1 MEENKIKSYK
11 GFDKGLS
18 CRGYQYEIGKWFE
31 HDGVVACCDS
41 GFHACMNPLNVFSY
55 YPPSNSRYC
64 AVEQSGDL
72 KKDDNLSKVSS
83 SKIFIQNEIGL
94 HGLID
99 EGLKYI
105 FENIKEENT
114 IESKTEEYSIAT
126 NTIYQSASIN
136 KAFCSVSVNTGDYSV
151 ASNKGDY
158 SSTVNTGDCSVSTNT
173 GDFSIACN
181 TGHNSA
187 VTNTGFSSASSNTG
201 TRSMALNDGKYSS
214 STNTGNFSTAM
225 NTGHFSASTNT
236 GSYSLSTNT
245 GDYAAAINVGNNS
258 IAKVEK
264 ENSIAVVTGYNS
276 GAIGALDSWL
286 VLTER
291 DDHYNIIGVQSV
303 KVDGDI
309 IKPNVFYKLENGEI
323 LECNDEKKN

>member
-11 GFDKGLS
+11 GFDKDLS
-18 CRGYQYEIGKWFE
+18 CRGYQYEIGKEFV
-31 HDGVVACCDS
+31 HDGEVSCCDS
-41 GFHACMNPLNVFSY
+41 GFHACMNPLDVFSY

-64 AVEQSGDL
+64 SVEQSGEL

-105 FENIKEENT
+105 FENVKEENA
-114 IESKTEEYSIAT
+114 IESKTEEYSIAA

-158 SSTVNTGDCSVSTNT
+158 SSTVNTGDCSVSKNV
-173 GDFSIACN
+173 GDFSVACN

-201 TRSMALNDGKYSS
+201 TRSMALNEGKYSS

-245 GDYAAAINVGNNS
+245 GEYSTAINVGNNS
-258 IAKVEK
+258 KAKVEG

-276 GAIGALDSWL
+276 GAVGVIGSWL

-291 DDHYNIIGVQSV
+291 DINYKIIEVRSV
-303 KVDGDI
+303 KVDGDK
-309 IKPNVFYKLENGEI
+309 IKPNVFYKLENRDI
-323 LECNDEKKN
+323 VKYDEVKKN